1 MRIGPVLR
9 YAAAM
14 ARQPET
20 AAVSPSQHAAFER
33 LRHLFV
39 KYETGPLSADE
50 PIEDFFDSY
59 GWVDRDDPFHPIP
72 VLHEALTAI
81 LGLSASLDEMIEFL
95 NAREV
100 REGRATFVRCDRSAG
115 EFAEWLLQRSRF
127 PPMGAANICG
137 KDCKAAGVFLGL
149 TEIAR
154 ELRPDADRIAP
165 STPLLD
171 IVSIEDLVVF
181 WERTHLSAGRSVPNL
196 RSGAFVGCSS
206 FAVSL
211 VAAAVVGLRGSPII
225 AVLLAVCGYG
235 GMWLVE
241 WRASARRES
250 DPENRILPKGVRTF
264 GDLARAIAASPA

>member
-1 MRIGPVLR
+1 MAHKPQ
-9 YAAAM
+9 AAS
-14 ARQPET
+14 
-20 AAVSPSQHAAFER
+20 VSPGQHAAFER
-33 LRHLFV
+33 LHHLFMR
-39 KYETGPLSADE
+39 YETVPLSADE

-59 GWVDRDDPFHPIP
+59 GWIERDDPLHPLP
-72 VLHEALTAI
+72 VLYEAFAAI
-81 LGLSASLDEMIEFL
+81 LGLTASLEEMIEFL

-100 REGRATFVRCDRSAG
+100 REGRATVVRCDRSAG
-115 EFAEWLLQRSRF
+115 EFAEWLLQQSRF
-127 PPMGAANICG
+127 PSMDAVNVCGA
-137 KDCKAAGVFLGL
+137 DCEAAGVFFGL

-171 IVSIEDLVVF
+171 IVPLEDLFVF
-181 WERTHLSAGRSVPNL
+181 WERTRLSAGRVVPDLNW
-196 RSGAFVGCSS
+196 GAAVGCSF

-211 VAAAVVGLRGSPII
+211 IAAAIVGLRGSPII

-235 GMWLVE
+235 GMWLIE

-250 DPENRILPKGVRTF
+250 DPENRVLPKRVRTF